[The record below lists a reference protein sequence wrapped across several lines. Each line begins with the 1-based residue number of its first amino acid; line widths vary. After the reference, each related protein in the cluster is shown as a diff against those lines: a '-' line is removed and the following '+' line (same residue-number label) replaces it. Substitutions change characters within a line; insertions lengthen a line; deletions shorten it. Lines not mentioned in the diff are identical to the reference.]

1 MKENI
6 DIKQNIAT
14 MHHMERVTFPCPHC
28 GKDAEADVSVVLS
41 SYPGQY
47 SYYCPHCGAHGSVL
61 CSEVDKHTFD
71 KKVWD
76 AIGNT
81 RLHGTKCIICGE
93 ETTFAG
99 EIEHPYICK
108 KCKKAVLAM
117 RKLLETI
124 DD

>member
-6 DIKQNIAT
+6 DVKQNVAT
-14 MHHMERVTFPCPHC
+14 MHHIERVSFPCPKC
-28 GKDAEADVSVVLS
+28 GKDAEADVSIILS

-47 SYYCPHCGAHGSVL
+47 GYYCPHCGAHGSVL
-61 CSEVDKHTFD
+61 CSEVDEYRFN

-76 AIGNT
+76 AIGST

-99 EIEHPYICK
+99 EIDHPHICK
-108 KCKKAVLAM
+108 NCKEAVIAM
-117 RKLLETI
+117 RKALGTWH
-124 DD
+124 D

>member
-1 MKENI
+1 MAEQF
-6 DIKQNIAT
+6 DIKQSIAT
-14 MHHMERVTFPCPHC
+14 MHHMEIVKFPCPEC
-28 GKDAEADVSVVLS
+28 GKEAEADISIVLS

-47 SYYCPHCGAHGSVL
+47 NYHCPHCGAHGSVL
-61 CSEVDKHTFD
+61 CSEVDNYRFN

-76 AIGNT
+76 AIGST
-81 RLHGTKCIICGE
+81 KLHGTKCIICGE

-117 RKLLETI
+117 RKLLEEK